1 MQAKR
6 HNCWES
12 PRDVQMCIYRLIVA
26 MLMGLCLMAVVTA
39 STFPKQSTSCNSSQ
53 DCNNRPKP
61 LDATSMGKTKR
72 SAIMNE
78 LTPRSSG
85 GDRSLLAVSFDSN
98 SNSVLEAT
106 GPSGRNGKDL
116 LDESY
121 QRTKELAMN
130 ISNVQR
136 AVLASQQHRPPA
148 FRVPGP
154 NPAQGSRQNSNPDI
168 QDIITG
174 IVKLLNGNVNV
185 HANPQPTRR
194 HSATRINNR
203 GPPRISEAQPL
214 PNEYEGEL
222 GAQTSSRPVQQPDR
236 EGQQQQQQQQPGPSQ
251 GPRPDHP
258 VRPFLT
264 GVPIPEQIVPSMQQT
279 YRPGFVSQNR
289 PPWQR
294 PKPRPPISPNR
305 RPIPPYKPYPTSID
319 YRPDPSN
326 YDGGGPS
333 NTGPIAIPTNND
345 GGNAIDNVT
354 EKVIEDPP
362 YEAPSSAGGNY
373 PTTTQGTTGEQEP
386 EQDVTTTITSTTSSE
401 SDQPPVGPPKRKPP
415 TKPPK
420 PTEVQ
425 YTIESATSAASVMP
439 ATGPNGESYDPE
451 VVPSVY
457 EINSIEYLPSS
468 GVLEPSPSTTG
479 GIVTSSSSVIEPST
493 SEDAD
498 LSPTITPTPT
508 LLATTETPTISTT
521 TTTTTT
527 NRAVPSRSTSS
538 DVISPSKSTP
548 GDTAKPTDYRFQPRP
563 GLVLDDPDFKP
574 GGTGQGNSNAIRTQN
589 LPPFANRPEIY
600 TAPPP
605 GAASGSGGGRPP
617 NYGEIF
623 DVTLSAIQGPGSG
636 GSGSQ
641 QTIKIN
647 PYYNRPPG
655 QQGGGP
661 EASIILTGTGTDGFV
676 SIDGKRSYID
686 LFGTET
692 QRGGQKT
699 QIQPTATRPS
709 GPALAPTERP
719 KLPPKIGPTPPALQP
734 GIVGTG
740 YAVPETESPVHAGPI
755 GSNQKPPSGGSAG
768 GPGHRVPSLHQNRP
782 KYPGAIGL
790 PPVRIDTCIVGD
802 DSTCDQAQNERCRTE
817 NGVSSCH
824 CRPGYAR
831 RKHREPCRRIVS
843 LMLSMRVDKIYE
855 RRIHWDVALADRSSE
870 KFQQLSYE
878 AIRAMDSAM
887 SMTPFSDEF
896 LEARINGIYTVN
908 PSSAGSASAGTPSGA
923 VFVNY
928 TVNLDE
934 NAETLRT
941 ALRSDIQ
948 RHLLGVIHR
957 RNNNIGNSALYVEA
971 PTGAVSSVQ
980 DVDECTSDELNDCD
994 EEAHCTNLFGTFR
1007 CECNAGF
1014 RDPWADQP
1022 QRAGRECLSCPESY
1036 CTNRG
1041 TCSYD
1046 NANNRQV
1053 CKCLGSYYGTQCEID
1068 GEVLGVA
1075 VGASVAAVIIIV
1087 LTLICLVMW
1096 SRKWQREHKNA
1107 MGSPVFGYLGN
1118 GQVKTPVMGQ
1128 APYQVTLEDRMRWAQ
1143 IADVMAQANHY
1154 AAEPVAGRP
1163 SSAMFGYP
1171 NIQTIGGMNTLS
1183 LHGTLP
1189 MHTGT
1194 LPPVPLPRTLGLNRN
1209 GMRTLE
1215 NSSSSE
1221 EEDRADLLG
1230 RNFNVPRPK
1239 SRSNASVTS
1248 GIYYDVDYAP
1258 TGAEQLYGGGST
1270 LGGTIGLGGPVGGGG
1285 GGTTKSQSSI
1295 PMSTYTSSGRP
1306 LQSTYYKGNGEEFIL
1321 VSSPFLATHTRGA
1334 PLIHVDLV
1342 VINLID
1348 FGTDRK

>member
-1 MQAKR
+1 MYARGYLRGQR
-6 HNCWES
+6 L
-12 PRDVQMCIYRLIVA
+12 RGVQMYLCRLIAA
-26 MLMGLCLMAVVTA
+26 MLVGLCLMAAVATA
-39 STFPKQSTSCNSSQ
+39 STFPKQPATSCSSPQ
-53 DCNNRPKP
+53 DCNNRPV
-61 LDATSMGKTKR
+61 DATLAGKSKR

-78 LTPRSSG
+78 RAGSST
-85 GDRSLLAVSFDSN
+85 GDRSLLSVSFDSN
-98 SNSVLEAT
+98 SNSVLEST
-106 GPSGRNGKDL
+106 GPSGRHGKDL

-136 AVLASQQHRPPA
+136 AVLASQQQHRPPA
-148 FRVPGP
+148 FRVPGGP
-154 NPAQGSRQNSNPDI
+154 TPAQQASRQNPNPDI

-222 GAQTSSRPVQQPDR
+222 GAPTSSRPLLQPD
-236 EGQQQQQQQQPGPSQ
+236 QPQPGPPPQ

-305 RPIPPYKPYPTSID
+305 RPIPPYKPYPTNLD
-319 YRPDPSN
+319 YRPDPA
-326 YDGGGPS
+326 GA
-333 NTGPIAIPTNND
+333 GPIAIPTSNND
-345 GGNAIDNVT
+345 AGGNAIDNVT
-354 EKVIEDPP
+354 EKVIEDTP
-362 YEAPSSAGGNY
+362 YEAPSAGGNNY
-373 PTTTQGTTGEQEP
+373 PTTTQAQGGSSDVEP
-386 EQDVTTTITSTTSSE
+386 ELDATTTSPAAANDSPDSE
-401 SDQPPVGPPKRKPP
+401 TAPPPPRRRPP
-415 TKPPK
+415 APT

-439 ATGPNGESYDPE
+439 PPPPNGAESYEPE

-468 GVLEPSPSTTG
+468 GVLEPTPSTPVEPGTTS
-479 GIVTSSSSVIEPST
+479 TSSTIEPSR
-493 SEDAD
+493 AD
-498 LSPTITPTPT
+498 SSGESRTITPTPT
-508 LLATTETPTISTT
+508 SLPPTMISTAAT
-521 TTTTTT
+521 
-527 NRAVPSRSTSS
+527 STSTTS
-538 DVISPSKSTP
+538 DVIVPTKSTATSATA
-548 GDTAKPTDYRFQPRP
+548 DTSKPPDYRFQPRP

-574 GGTGQGNSNAIRTQN
+574 GGSGGGGTAIRTQH

-605 GAASGSGGGRPP
+605 GSSGGSRPP
-617 NYGEIF
+617 SYGEIF
-623 DVTLSAIQGPGSG
+623 DVTLSAIQGPGG
-636 GSGSQ
+636 AGAGSQ
-641 QTIKIN
+641 QTVKIN
-647 PYYNRPPG
+647 PYYNRPGG
-655 QQGGGP
+655 QGTAAGP

-692 QRGGQKT
+692 QRAQKT
-699 QIQPTATRPS
+699 QQPIQATPVRPTAS
-709 GPALAPTERP
+709 ATERP
-719 KLPPKIGPTPPALQP
+719 KPPKLGPTPPALQP

-740 YAVPETESPVHAGPI
+740 YAVPETEAPPVQAAG
-755 GSNQKPPSGGSAG
+755 KPAPGGHG
-768 GPGHRVPSLHQNRP
+768 TGHRVPLVHQSRP
-782 KYPGAIGL
+782 KYPGAVGL

-802 DSTCDQAQNERCRTE
+802 DSTCDQAQNERCKTE

-843 LMLSMRVDKIYE
+843 LMLSVRVDKIYE
-855 RRIHWDVALADRSSE
+855 RRIHWDAALADRAGE
-870 KFQQLSYE
+870 KYQQLSYE

-896 LEARINGIYTVN
+896 LEARINGIYTVASTG
-908 PSSAGSASAGTPSGA
+908 PSTPGA

-934 NAETLRT
+934 NAETLRP

-1007 CECNAGF
+1007 CECNGGF

-1053 CKCLGSYYGTQCEID
+1053 CRCLGSYYGTQCEID

-1171 NIQTIGGMNTLS
+1171 NLQTIGSMNTLS

-1270 LGGTIGLGGPVGGGG
+1270 LGGTIGLGGGPNGG

-1306 LQSTYYKGNGEEFIL
+1306 LQSTYYK
-1321 VSSPFLATHTRGA
+1321 
-1334 PLIHVDLV
+1334 
-1342 VINLID
+1342 
-1348 FGTDRK
+1348 

>member
-1 MQAKR
+1 MQRKR
-6 HNCWES
+6 GFRYGRAS
-12 PRDVQMCIYRLIVA
+12 PQCRRTYLYGLIGA
-26 MLMGLCLMAVVTA
+26 MLLCLCVALETE
-39 STFPKQSTSCNSSQ
+39 
-53 DCNNRPKP
+53 
-61 LDATSMGKTKR
+61 LATSNKSKR
-72 SAIMNE
+72 SAAAIMND
-78 LTPRSSG
+78 LTPRGSRG
-85 GDRSLLAVSFDSN
+85 KDLLSVTFESN

-136 AVLASQQHRPPA
+136 AVLASQQRPPPPP
-148 FRVPGP
+148 FHLPTTGP
-154 NPAQGSRQNSNPDI
+154 RQNPNPDI

-222 GAQTSSRPVQQPDR
+222 GGPPTSSRPLLQPDQQL
-236 EGQQQQQQQQPGPSQ
+236 QQQSQ
-251 GPRPDHP
+251 GPRPDGHP

-305 RPIPPYKPYPTSID
+305 RPIPPYKPYPTSLD
-319 YRPDPSN
+319 YRPDVASGGTLNAPGPLPIPNSN
-326 YDGGGPS
+326 E
-333 NTGPIAIPTNND
+333 

-362 YEAPSSAGGNY
+362 YEAPSAGAGKY
-373 PTTTQGTTGEQEP
+373 PPTTTTTSDSVEMDVEVTTGAGMTGEAASGPSNEGEKLP
-386 EQDVTTTITSTTSSE
+386 VST
-401 SDQPPVGPPKRKPP
+401 
-415 TKPPK
+415 
-420 PTEVQ
+420 TEVQ
-425 YTIESATSAASVMP
+425 YTIESAISAASVMP
-439 ATGPNGESYDPE
+439 PQGAGVSYDPE

-468 GVLEPSPSTTG
+468 GALEPSPTTSTTSSVSTTST
-479 GIVTSSSSVIEPST
+479 IDPSINEEAVRVTSINS
-493 SEDAD
+493 
-498 LSPTITPTPT
+498 TPT
-508 LLATTETPTISTT
+508 LDSQPTSTTTTTTNPATILTSSTDESTAGPISPSTT
-521 TTTTTT
+521 TTTTTPV
-527 NRAVPSRSTSS
+527 VPGATKA
-538 DVISPSKSTP
+538 PATQ
-548 GDTAKPTDYRFQPRP
+548 PTDYRFQPRP

-574 GGTGQGNSNAIRTQN
+574 GGTGGSSNAIRTQN
-589 LPPFANRPEIY
+589 LPAFGSRPEIY

-605 GAASGSGGGRPP
+605 GASNSGMGQRPP

-641 QTIKIN
+641 HTVKIN
-647 PYYNRPPG
+647 PYYHRPSPAE
-655 QQGGGP
+655 QDEAA
-661 EASIILTGTGTDGFV
+661 EASIILSATGTEGFV

-692 QRGGQKT
+692 AKRARP
-699 QIQPTATRPS
+699 QPTATQTGAVR
-709 GPALAPTERP
+709 PTERP
-719 KLPPKIGPTPPALQP
+719 KPSKVMPPPLQP

-740 YAVPETESPVHAGPI
+740 YAVPETESPVRANAAGTANGAP
-755 GSNQKPPSGGSAG
+755 AG
-768 GPGHRVPSLHQNRP
+768 GGFSSHRGAPGVHGGRP
-782 KYPGAIGL
+782 KYPTGGL

-802 DSTCDQAQNERCRTE
+802 DSTCDQTQNERCKTE
-817 NGVSSCH
+817 SGVSSCH

-855 RRIHWDVALADRSSE
+855 RRIHWDQALADRGSE
-870 KFQQLSYE
+870 KHQQLSYE

-896 LEARINGIYTVN
+896 LEARINSIYTIA
-908 PSSAGSASAGTPSGA
+908 SSGAGGAGGA

-934 NAETLRT
+934 NAETLRP

-1007 CECNAGF
+1007 CECNGGF

-1154 AAEPVAGRP
+1154 AAEPVSGGRP

-1171 NIQTIGGMNTLS
+1171 NLQTIGSMNTLS

-1270 LGGTIGLGGPVGGGG
+1270 IGVVGMGQA

-1295 PMSTYTSSGRP
+1295 PMSTYTSTGRP
-1306 LQSTYYKGNGEEFIL
+1306 VQSTYYK
-1321 VSSPFLATHTRGA
+1321 
-1334 PLIHVDLV
+1334 
-1342 VINLID
+1342 
-1348 FGTDRK
+1348 

>member
-1 MQAKR
+1 
-6 HNCWES
+6 
-12 PRDVQMCIYRLIVA
+12 
-26 MLMGLCLMAVVTA
+26 
-39 STFPKQSTSCNSSQ
+39 
-53 DCNNRPKP
+53 
-61 LDATSMGKTKR
+61 
-72 SAIMNE
+72 MNE
-78 LTPRSSG
+78 LTPRNG
-85 GDRSLLAVSFDSN
+85 RNKELLAVSFDSN

-136 AVLASQQHRPPA
+136 AVLASQQRPAPP
-148 FRVPGP
+148 FHLPNGP
-154 NPAQGSRQNSNPDI
+154 RQNPNPDI

-222 GAQTSSRPVQQPDR
+222 GGPPTSNRPLLQPD
-236 EGQQQQQQQQPGPSQ
+236 QQQQQQQSQ
-251 GPRPDHP
+251 GPRPDGHP

-305 RPIPPYKPYPTSID
+305 RPIPPYKPYPSNID
-319 YRPDPSN
+319 YRPDLASN
-326 YDGGGPS
+326 GAPNGAPGPL
-333 NTGPIAIPTNND
+333 PIPTSNE

-362 YEAPSSAGGNY
+362 YELPTADGGKYPQTTTTDSVVELDPEVTTGAATTGEAALDTVGKIPSSA
-373 PTTTQGTTGEQEP
+373 
-386 EQDVTTTITSTTSSE
+386 
-401 SDQPPVGPPKRKPP
+401 
-415 TKPPK
+415 
-420 PTEVQ
+420 TEVQ

-439 ATGPNGESYDPE
+439 PQGAGTESYDPE

-468 GVLEPSPSTTG
+468 GVLEPTTTTSISRSSTTTT
-479 GIVTSSSSVIEPST
+479 TSTIEPSIN
-493 SEDAD
+493 EDHD
-498 LSPTITPTPT
+498 RTTITPTPSLDT
-508 LLATTETPTISTT
+508 SMLSSTSTT
-521 TTTTTT
+521 TTTILSTTSSTPVTISPTTT
-527 NRAVPSRSTSS
+527 
-538 DVISPSKSTP
+538 TP
-548 GDTAKPTDYRFQPRP
+548 TLVAGTAKTPPSAPPTDYRFQPRP

-574 GGTGQGNSNAIRTQN
+574 GGGAGAGGSSNAIRTQN
-589 LPPFANRPEIY
+589 LPAFGSRPEIY

-605 GAASGSGGGRPP
+605 GTSNGNVGRPA

-641 QTIKIN
+641 HTVKIN
-647 PYYNRPPG
+647 PYYNRPPPP
-655 QQGGGP
+655 QDGGAGA
-661 EASIILTGTGTDGFV
+661 EASIILSASGTEGFV

-692 QRGGQKT
+692 AKKT
-699 QIQPTATRPS
+699 IVRPQPTPTLTNGGVR
-709 GPALAPTERP
+709 PTERP
-719 KLPPKIGPTPPALQP
+719 KPSKVMPPPLQP
-734 GIVGTG
+734 GIIGTG
-740 YAVPETESPVHAGPI
+740 YAVPETESPVHANAPATNNAGLPPHRGAPAI
-755 GSNQKPPSGGSAG
+755 HGS
-768 GPGHRVPSLHQNRP
+768 RP
-782 KYPGAIGL
+782 KYPGGL

-802 DSTCDQAQNERCRTE
+802 DSTCDQAQNERCKTE
-817 NGVSSCH
+817 SGVSSCH

-855 RRIHWDVALADRSSE
+855 RRIHWDQALADRGSE
-870 KFQQLSYE
+870 KYQQLSYE

-896 LEARINGIYTVN
+896 LEARINSIYTIA
-908 PSSAGSASAGTPSGA
+908 SSGAGGGGGA

-934 NAETLRT
+934 NAETLRP

-1007 CECNAGF
+1007 CECNGGF

-1154 AAEPVAGRP
+1154 AVSYEAEPVSGGRP
-1163 SSAMFGYP
+1163 SSAMYGYP
-1171 NIQTIGGMNTLS
+1171 NLQTIGSMNTLS

-1270 LGGTIGLGGPVGGGG
+1270 LGGTIGVA

-1295 PMSTYTSSGRP
+1295 PMSTYTSTGRP
-1306 LQSTYYKGNGEEFIL
+1306 VQSTYYK
-1321 VSSPFLATHTRGA
+1321 
-1334 PLIHVDLV
+1334 
-1342 VINLID
+1342 
-1348 FGTDRK
+1348 

>member
-1 MQAKR
+1 MHAKGHHLR
-6 HNCWES
+6 S
-12 PRDVQMCIYRLIVA
+12 VQMYLHRLMAA
-26 MLMGLCLMAVVTA
+26 MLLVGLCLVATVTTA
-39 STFPKQSTSCNSSQ
+39 TSSTSFPKQTTSCSSSQ
-53 DCNNRPKP
+53 DCSSGRALT
-61 LDATSMGKTKR
+61 LDTTPMAAKSKR
-72 SAIMNE
+72 SALPIMNE
-78 LTPRSSG
+78 LTPRSEK
-85 GDRSLLAVSFDSN
+85 SLLGVSFDSN
-98 SNSVLEAT
+98 SNSVVLETT

-136 AVLASQQHRPPA
+136 AVLASQRQQPFH
-148 FRVPGP
+148 RVPGP
-154 NPAQGSRQNSNPDI
+154 VPAAQGSRQNPNPDI

-222 GAQTSSRPVQQPDR
+222 GAPTSSRPDLS
-236 EGQQQQQQQQPGPSQ
+236 QQQQQQGPPPPQ

-305 RPIPPYKPYPTSID
+305 RPIPPPYKPYPSNLD
-319 YRPDPSN
+319 YRPDPSS
-326 YDGGGPS
+326 YDGS
-333 NTGPIAIPTNND
+333 TGPIAIPTSNNAD
-345 GGNAIDNVT
+345 AGNAIDNVT
-354 EKVIEDPP
+354 EKVLEDTP
-362 YEAPSSAGGNY
+362 YEAPSAAGNNY
-373 PTTTQGTTGEQEP
+373 LTTTTQGAGASDVDPEVDATTTTTKTTAADSEP
-386 EQDVTTTITSTTSSE
+386 EQ
-401 SDQPPVGPPKRKPP
+401 QPPKRRPAP
-415 TKPPK
+415 T

-425 YTIESATSAASVMP
+425 YTIESATSAASVMAAP
-439 ATGPNGESYDPE
+439 SDGGESSYDPE

-468 GVLEPSPSTTG
+468 GVAALEPTPSLATSAT
-479 GIVTSSSSVIEPST
+479 IATSSSTSTIEPS
-493 SEDAD
+493 SSSSGDHGAGD
-498 LSPTITPTPT
+498 SRTITPTPT
-508 LLATTETPTISTT
+508 LHPSSSTST
-521 TTTTTT
+521 SSH
-527 NRAVPSRSTSS
+527 ASTSS
-538 DVISPSKSTP
+538 DAIVPTTSASSPTTDASKPS
-548 GDTAKPTDYRFQPRP
+548 DYRFQPRP

-574 GGTGQGNSNAIRTQN
+574 GGTGGGSGGGNFIRTQN

-605 GAASGSGGGRPP
+605 GAAPGSRPP

-623 DVTLSAIQGPGSG
+623 DVTLSAIQGPGGAG
-636 GSGSQ
+636 GPGSQ
-641 QTIKIN
+641 QTVKIN
-647 PYYNRPPG
+647 PYYNNRPG
-655 QQGGGP
+655 AAGGP

-692 QRGGQKT
+692 QRGQKT
-699 QIQPTATRPS
+699 QVQATPVRTN
-709 GPALAPTERP
+709 GPAPGATERP
-719 KLPPKIGPTPPALQP
+719 KPPKLGPTPPVLQP

-740 YAVPETESPVHAGPI
+740 YAVPETESPVHAGPL
-755 GSNQKPPSGGSAG
+755 GSNKPGAGSAHG
-768 GPGHRVPSLHQNRP
+768 ATGHRGPLVHQTRP
-782 KYPGAIGL
+782 KYPGALGL

-802 DSTCDQAQNERCRTE
+802 DSTCDQAQNERCKTE

-855 RRIHWDVALADRSSE
+855 RRIHWAPELADRGSE
-870 KFQQLSYE
+870 KYQQLSYE

-896 LEARINGIYTVN
+896 LEARINGIYTL
-908 PSSAGSASAGTPSGA
+908 ASAGGGAGSPTGA

-934 NAETLRT
+934 NAETLRP

-994 EEAHCTNLFGTFR
+994 EEAQCTNLFGTFR
-1007 CECNAGF
+1007 CECNGGF

-1075 VGASVAAVIIIV
+1075 VGASVAAVVIIV

-1171 NIQTIGGMNTLS
+1171 NLQTIGSMNTLS

-1270 LGGTIGLGGPVGGGG
+1270 LGGTIGPNGGIGGGGG

-1306 LQSTYYKGNGEEFIL
+1306 LQSTYYK
-1321 VSSPFLATHTRGA
+1321 
-1334 PLIHVDLV
+1334 
-1342 VINLID
+1342 
-1348 FGTDRK
+1348 

>member
-1 MQAKR
+1 
-6 HNCWES
+6 
-12 PRDVQMCIYRLIVA
+12 
-26 MLMGLCLMAVVTA
+26 
-39 STFPKQSTSCNSSQ
+39 
-53 DCNNRPKP
+53 
-61 LDATSMGKTKR
+61 
-72 SAIMNE
+72 MNE
-78 LTPRSSG
+78 FTSRGKDLLLTVV
-85 GDRSLLAVSFDSN
+85 DT
-98 SNSVLEAT
+98 NSVQHEAT
-106 GPSGRNGKDL
+106 GPAGRQAPSSGRSGKDL

-130 ISNVQR
+130 ISAVQR
-136 AVLASQQHRPPA
+136 AVLASQQARLQAAAATTTVPA
-148 FRVPGP
+148 PG
-154 NPAQGSRQNSNPDI
+154 GRQNSNPDI

-185 HANPQPTRR
+185 QANPQPTRR

-214 PNEYEGEL
+214 PNEYDGEL
-222 GAQTSSRPVQQPDR
+222 TPPTSQRPLLQPH
-236 EGQQQQQQQQPGPSQ
+236 EQPP
-251 GPRPDHP
+251 PDHP
-258 VRPFLT
+258 LVRPFLT
-264 GVPIPEQIVPSMQQT
+264 GVPIPEQIVPSMQHP

-294 PKPRPPISPNR
+294 PKPRPPISPIR
-305 RPIPPYKPYPTSID
+305 RPIPPYKPYPTNVD
-319 YRPDPSN
+319 YRPDVGEPQSLP
-326 YDGGGPS
+326 GQAVPPPPPQAPPL
-333 NTGPIAIPTNND
+333 TIPTSGND
-345 GGNAIDNVT
+345 PGNAIDNVT

-362 YEAPSSAGGNY
+362 YELAPG
-373 PTTTQGTTGEQEP
+373 PTTEADE
-386 EQDVTTTITSTTSSE
+386 DVTAATE
-401 SDQPPVGPPKRKPP
+401 SAATLAPAEEPA
-415 TKPPK
+415 
-420 PTEVQ
+420 TEVQ

-439 ATGPNGESYDPE
+439 PPGAHDPE

-468 GVLEPSPSTTG
+468 GTLEPSPTT
-479 GIVTSSSSVIEPST
+479 TT
-493 SEDAD
+493 
-498 LSPTITPTPT
+498 T
-508 LLATTETPTISTT
+508 LTT
-521 TTTTTT
+521 TTTTT
-527 NRAVPSRSTSS
+527 SSTTIDPSS
-538 DVISPSKSTP
+538 DRDRYEITSTP
-548 GDTAKPTDYRFQPRP
+548 TLGTPDTTTITSTRTTSETTTTSIVPTSTQDAATAATSKPTTPDYRFQPRP

-574 GGTGQGNSNAIRTQN
+574 GGSGGGASGSSNVIRTQH
-589 LPPFANRPEIY
+589 LPPFNSNKRPEIY
-600 TAPPP
+600 TAPALG
-605 GAASGSGGGRPP
+605 GATGSNVRPS
-617 NYGEIF
+617 YGEIF
-623 DVTLSAIQGPGSG
+623 DVTLSAIQGPGGSG
-636 GSGSQ
+636 GAGSQ

-647 PYYNRPPG
+647 PYYNQRPRPG
-655 QQGGGP
+655 ELQPAGD
-661 EASIILTGTGTDGFV
+661 ASIILSASGTDGFV

-686 LFGTET
+686 LFGTDK
-692 QRGGQKT
+692 KT
-699 QIQPTATRPS
+699 LRPTPTVQPTAGGVVRP
-709 GPALAPTERP
+709 TDVRP
-719 KLPPKIGPTPPALQP
+719 KPTKVPPLQP
-734 GIVGTG
+734 GIIGTG
-740 YAVPETESPVHAGPI
+740 YAVPETESPVHATG
-755 GSNQKPPSGGSAG
+755 GGGGSAG
-768 GPGHRVPSLHQNRP
+768 GPPVHRGSAGLVHGQSRP
-782 KYPGAIGL
+782 KYPPGGL

-831 RKHREPCRRIVS
+831 RKHRDPCRRIVS

-855 RRIHWDVALADRSSE
+855 RRIHWDPSLADRGNE
-870 KFQQLSYE
+870 KHQQLSYE

-896 LEARINGIYTVN
+896 LEARVNGIYTIN
-908 PSSAGSASAGTPSGA
+908 PSSAAASSPGGG
-923 VFVNY
+923 VVYVNY
-928 TVNLDE
+928 TINLDE
-934 NAETLRT
+934 NAETLRP

-1007 CECNAGF
+1007 CECNYGF

-1022 QRAGRECLSCPESY
+1022 QRAGRECLTCPESY
-1036 CTNRG
+1036 CNNRG

-1075 VGASVAAVIIIV
+1075 VGASVAAVVIIV

-1154 AAEPVAGRP
+1154 AVSYEAEPVGGGGRP

-1171 NIQTIGGMNTLS
+1171 NLQTIGSMNTLS

-1194 LPPVPLPRTLGLNRN
+1194 LPPVPLPRTLGLHRN

-1258 TGAEQLYGGGST
+1258 TGAEQLYGGGGST
-1270 LGGTIGLGGPVGGGG
+1270 LGAGLGSVTGGIGQAAS
-1285 GGTTKSQSSI
+1285 GTTKSQSSI

-1306 LQSTYYKGNGEEFIL
+1306 VQSTYYK
-1321 VSSPFLATHTRGA
+1321 
-1334 PLIHVDLV
+1334 
-1342 VINLID
+1342 
-1348 FGTDRK
+1348 

>member
-1 MQAKR
+1 MTLTR
-6 HNCWES
+6 HRYWPHS
-12 PRDVQMCIYRLIVA
+12 LRRSIPHLTSSLAVLLLIVTVC
-26 MLMGLCLMAVVTA
+26 LCTA
-39 STFPKQSTSCNSSQ
+39 YSQSPADERTGGCSSPQ
-53 DCNNRPKP
+53 DCAR
-61 LDATSMGKTKR
+61 ATTTTTDGQSKSKR
-72 SAIMNE
+72 SALPIMNDY
-78 LTPRSSG
+78 TPYGASK
-85 GDRSLLAVSFDSN
+85 DLLVAFN
-98 SNSVLEAT
+98 TNSVQHDDGT
-106 GPSGRNGKDL
+106 GPSGKGRSGKDL

-121 QRTKELAMN
+121 HRTKELAMN
-130 ISNVQR
+130 ISSVQR
-136 AVLASQQHRPPA
+136 AVLASQQARIQA
-148 FRVPGP
+148 
-154 NPAQGSRQNSNPDI
+154 AQNNGGRQNSNPDI

-185 HANPQPTRR
+185 QANPQPTRR

-222 GAQTSSRPVQQPDR
+222 GVGQQPPSTRPLPHD
-236 EGQQQQQQQQPGPSQ
+236 QQQQQQQQQQSSPGSQ

-264 GVPIPEQIVPSMQQT
+264 GVPIPEQIVPSMQHT

-305 RPIPPYKPYPTSID
+305 RPIPPYKPYPTNVD
-319 YRPDPSN
+319 YRPDGVEGLPPPPPS
-326 YDGGGPS
+326 PPL
-333 NTGPIAIPTNND
+333 TIPTNGGGD
-345 GGNAIDNVT
+345 PGNAIDNVT

-362 YEAPSSAGGNY
+362 YDALAPGGGGGGGGGYSGY
-373 PTTTQGTTGEQEP
+373 PTTAATDGDTDEESA
-386 EQDVTTTITSTTSSE
+386 VTTESTLVVPQDSKESSSSSTAPTS
-401 SDQPPVGPPKRKPP
+401 
-415 TKPPK
+415 
-420 PTEVQ
+420 TEVQ

-439 ATGPNGESYDPE
+439 APGSYDPE

-457 EINSIEYLPSS
+457 EINSIEYLPSG
-468 GVLEPSPSTTG
+468 GVLEATTTTTSTSLLT
-479 GIVTSSSSVIEPST
+479 TSSSSIEPSSSSST
-493 SEDAD
+493 EAD
-498 LSPTITPTPT
+498 RYEITPTPT
-508 LLATTETPTISTT
+508 LDSSSSTSLRTTPDLTTTVTTSEASASASSSITPTT
-521 TTTTTT
+521 TTTKLPT
-527 NRAVPSRSTSS
+527 NSGATKPS
-538 DVISPSKSTP
+538 SPP
-548 GDTAKPTDYRFQPRP
+548 PDYRFQPRP

-574 GGTGQGNSNAIRTQN
+574 GGGAGGSSNTIRTQN
-589 LPPFANRPEIY
+589 LPPFSNRPEIY

-605 GAASGSGGGRPP
+605 PGSGIPGTNARP

-623 DVTLSAIQGPGSG
+623 DVTLSAIQGPGGSG
-636 GSGSQ
+636 GTGSQ

-655 QQGGGP
+655 SVQARPDDG
-661 EASIILTGTGTDGFV
+661 EASIILSASGTEGFV

-686 LFGTET
+686 LFGTQT
-692 QRGGQKT
+692 DKKQPAPTVTAGGP
-699 QIQPTATRPS
+699 IVR
-709 GPALAPTERP
+709 PTERP
-719 KLPPKIGPTPPALQP
+719 RPSKVPSPLQP
-734 GIVGTG
+734 GIIGTG
-740 YAVPETESPVHAGPI
+740 YAVPETESPVHASPNAGGV
-755 GSNQKPPSGGSAG
+755 GSPGGSSG
-768 GPGHRVPSLHQNRP
+768 GHRVGPGGLVHSSRP
-782 KYPGAIGL
+782 KYPGGAAAAAAGL

-855 RRIHWDVALADRSSE
+855 RRIHWDPALADRGSE
-870 KFQQLSYE
+870 KHQQLSYE

-896 LEARINGIYTVN
+896 LEARINGIYTIN
-908 PSSAGSASAGTPSGA
+908 PSSSAAPSAGV

-934 NAETLRT
+934 NAETLRP

-1007 CECNAGF
+1007 CECNYGF

-1036 CTNRG
+1036 CNNRG
-1041 TCSYD
+1041 SCSYD

-1053 CKCLGSYYGTQCEID
+1053 CKCLGSFYGTQCEID

-1075 VGASVAAVIIIV
+1075 VGASVAAVVIIV

-1154 AAEPVAGRP
+1154 AAEPVGGGRP
-1163 SSAMFGYP
+1163 ASAMYGYP
-1171 NIQTIGGMNTLS
+1171 NLQTIGSMNTLS

-1258 TGAEQLYGGGST
+1258 TGAEQLYGGST
-1270 LGGTIGLGGPVGGGG
+1270 LGGTIGVGLGSSIGQA

-1306 LQSTYYKGNGEEFIL
+1306 TQSTYYK
-1321 VSSPFLATHTRGA
+1321 
-1334 PLIHVDLV
+1334 
-1342 VINLID
+1342 
-1348 FGTDRK
+1348 

>member
-1 MQAKR
+1 
-6 HNCWES
+6 
-12 PRDVQMCIYRLIVA
+12 
-26 MLMGLCLMAVVTA
+26 
-39 STFPKQSTSCNSSQ
+39 
-53 DCNNRPKP
+53 
-61 LDATSMGKTKR
+61 
-72 SAIMNE
+72 MNE
-78 LTPRSSG
+78 LTPRAAG
-85 GDRSLLAVSFDSN
+85 KDHLSFDSA
-98 SNSVLEAT
+98 SNSVLEST
-106 GPSGRNGKDL
+106 GPASARHGKDL
-116 LDESY
+116 LDEESY

-136 AVLASQQHRPPA
+136 AVLASQQLQQQQHRPQP
-148 FRVPGP
+148 
-154 NPAQGSRQNSNPDI
+154 QGGRQNPNPDI

-222 GAQTSSRPVQQPDR
+222 GAPTSTRPLLLQGDQ
-236 EGQQQQQQQQPGPSQ
+236 GQQQQQQQQQ
-251 GPRPDHP
+251 QHP

-305 RPIPPYKPYPTSID
+305 RPIPPYKPYPTSLD
-319 YRPDPSN
+319 YRPPEGAN
-326 YDGGGPS
+326 V
-333 NTGPIAIPTNND
+333 GPITIPTNGGGGD
-345 GGNAIDNVT
+345 GGGNAIDNVT

-362 YEAPSSAGGNY
+362 YETPTGGLGSYAGTTPQQHHQQQQGVTGEIDQE
-373 PTTTQGTTGEQEP
+373 TTTTAGNVELEQQPQQVEGHP
-386 EQDVTTTITSTTSSE
+386 TS
-401 SDQPPVGPPKRKPP
+401 
-415 TKPPK
+415 

-439 ATGPNGESYDPE
+439 HGGSESYDPE

-468 GVLEPSPSTTG
+468 GVLEPTPTSEIVSTS
-479 GIVTSSSSVIEPST
+479 TSSSSTTSLEPST
-493 SEDAD
+493 DREETGQFHTHA
-498 LSPTITPTPT
+498 PTPI
-508 LLATTETPTISTT
+508 LTT
-521 TTTTTT
+521 TTTTTKT
-527 NRAVPSRSTSS
+527 TSMGIVPTTSSSVEVITSTSTGVS
-538 DVISPSKSTP
+538 SSN
-548 GDTAKPTDYRFQPRP
+548 GTAKPGDYRFQPRP

-574 GGTGQGNSNAIRTQN
+574 GGNAGGGPVRTQN
-589 LPPFANRPEIY
+589 LPANFGNRPEIY

-605 GAASGSGGGRPP
+605 SSGHGGGSLPP

-647 PYYNRPPG
+647 PYYNRPGPA
-655 QQGGGP
+655 P
-661 EASIILTGTGTDGFV
+661 EASIILSASGTDGFV

-692 QRGGQKT
+692 KQQQT
-699 QIQPTATRPS
+699 APSPQPTRTVTQASLPVVPTDRP
-709 GPALAPTERP
+709 R
-719 KLPPKIGPTPPALQP
+719 LPPKVGPVAPVLQP

-740 YAVPETESPVHAGPI
+740 YAVPETESPPAL
-755 GSNQKPPSGGSAG
+755 GGSGHKPAG
-768 GPGHRVPSLHQNRP
+768 GRVPGGASPAVHHNRP
-782 KYPGAIGL
+782 KYPGGGGGGL
-790 PPVRIDTCIVGD
+790 PPPVRIDTCIVGD

-855 RRIHWDVALADRSSE
+855 RRIHWDGALADRTSD

-908 PSSAGSASAGTPSGA
+908 PSSGSTSPSGPSGA

-934 NAETLRT
+934 NAETLRP

-1007 CECNAGF
+1007 CECNGGF

-1053 CKCLGSYYGTQCEID
+1053 CRCLGSYYGTQCEID

-1154 AAEPVAGRP
+1154 AVSRCQAEPVAGRP

-1171 NIQTIGGMNTLS
+1171 NLQTIGSMNTLS

-1270 LGGTIGLGGPVGGGG
+1270 LGGTIVGGGLVG
-1285 GGTTKSQSSI
+1285 GPGAGGTTKSQSSI

-1306 LQSTYYKGNGEEFIL
+1306 LQSTYYK
-1321 VSSPFLATHTRGA
+1321 
-1334 PLIHVDLV
+1334 
-1342 VINLID
+1342 
-1348 FGTDRK
+1348 

>member
-1 MQAKR
+1 MPAKR
-6 HNCWES
+6 HNCGDI
-12 PRDVQMCIYRLIVA
+12 PIVVQMYSYRLIAA
-26 MLMGLCLMAVVTA
+26 MLICLCFTVVATA
-39 STFPKQSTSCNSSQ
+39 STIPKQTTSCSTSQ
-53 DCNNRPKP
+53 DCTNRPT
-61 LDATSMGKTKR
+61 LSNATTLAGKSKR
-72 SAIMNE
+72 SAQPIMNE
-78 LTPRSSG
+78 LTPRSST
-85 GDRSLLAVSFDSN
+85 GDRSLLSVSFDSN

-136 AVLASQQHRPPA
+136 SVLASQQNRPPP
-148 FRVPGP
+148 FRVQSPSP
-154 NPAQGSRQNSNPDI
+154 THGSRQNPNPDI

-222 GAQTSSRPVQQPDR
+222 GAPTSSRPLLQQDQ
-236 EGQQQQQQQQPGPSQ
+236 GQQQLGPSQ

-305 RPIPPYKPYPTSID
+305 RPIPPYKPYPTSLD

-326 YDGGGPS
+326 YDGSGPS
-333 NTGPIAIPTNND
+333 NAGPIAIPTNNEA
-345 GGNAIDNVT
+345 GGNTIDNVT

-362 YEAPSSAGGNY
+362 YETPSAGGNY
-373 PTTTQGTTGEQEP
+373 PTTTQGTGETNP
-386 EQDVTTTITSTTSSE
+386 EVDVTTTTIVPVNADSEIEQPPEGVRRPTSTSTT
-401 SDQPPVGPPKRKPP
+401 
-415 TKPPK
+415 

-439 ATGPNGESYDPE
+439 AGGPNGESYDPE

-468 GVLEPSPSTTG
+468 GVLEPSLSTTST
-479 GIVTSSSSVIEPST
+479 IITTNTAAPEPSI
-493 SEDAD
+493 SQEGD
-498 LSPTITPTPT
+498 LSLSITPTPT
-508 LLATTETPTISTT
+508 LLPTSESSTITKTKTT

-527 NRAVPSRSTSS
+527 TSPALS
-538 DVISPSKSTP
+538 ESKTADVISPTKSGSP
-548 GDTAKPTDYRFQPRP
+548 ASADTTKPPDYRFQPRP

-574 GGTGQGNSNAIRTQN
+574 GGGSGGTTNSNSIRTQN

-605 GAASGSGGGRPP
+605 GAAGSGGSGGGRPP

-623 DVTLSAIQGPGSG
+623 DVTLSAIQGPGGAG
-636 GSGSQ
+636 GGGSQ

-647 PYYNRPPG
+647 PYYNRPG
-655 QQGGGP
+655 QGTGP

-692 QRGGQKT
+692 QRGQKT
-699 QIQPTATRPS
+699 QIQPTVTRTNSPPVS
-709 GPALAPTERP
+709 TERP
-719 KLPPKIGPTPPALQP
+719 KPPPKLGPTPPALQP

-740 YAVPETESPVHAGPI
+740 YAVPETESPIHAGPI
-755 GSNQKPPSGGSAG
+755 GNNKSPSSGSG
-768 GPGHRVPSLHQNRP
+768 QLHRVPSVHQNRP
-782 KYPGAIGL
+782 KYPGALGL

-855 RRIHWDVALADRSSE
+855 RRIHWDMALADRSSE
-870 KFQQLSYE
+870 KYQQLSYE

-908 PSSAGSASAGTPSGA
+908 PSSGSSASGAPASA

-934 NAETLRT
+934 NAETLRP

-1007 CECNAGF
+1007 CECNVGF

-1171 NIQTIGGMNTLS
+1171 NLQTIGSMNTLS

-1270 LGGTIGLGGPVGGGG
+1270 LGGTIGGSGLGGVSGGGG

-1306 LQSTYYKGNGEEFIL
+1306 LQSTYYK
-1321 VSSPFLATHTRGA
+1321 
-1334 PLIHVDLV
+1334 
-1342 VINLID
+1342 
-1348 FGTDRK
+1348 

>member
-1 MQAKR
+1 MPAIR
-6 HNCWES
+6 HNCWVCPSE
-12 PRDVQMCIYRLIVA
+12 VQMYLYRLIVA
-26 MLMGLCLMAVVTA
+26 MLIGLCLAAVATA
-39 STFPKQSTSCNSSQ
+39 STFPKQSLSCNSSQ
-53 DCNNRPKP
+53 DCTNRPKP
-61 LDATSMGKTKR
+61 LDAVLTGKSKR

-78 LTPRSSG
+78 LTPRSIS

-136 AVLASQQHRPPA
+136 AVLASQQHRTPP
-148 FRVPGP
+148 FRVQGP
-154 NPAQGSRQNSNPDI
+154 NPPHGSRQNPNPDI

-222 GAQTSSRPVQQPDR
+222 GAPTSSRPLLPTGD
-236 EGQQQQQQQQPGPSQ
+236 QQQPGPSQ

-305 RPIPPYKPYPTSID
+305 RPIPPYKPYPTNLD
-319 YRPDPSN
+319 YRPDPSS
-326 YDGGGPS
+326 YDGSGPS

-362 YEAPSSAGGNY
+362 YEVPSAY
-373 PTTTQGTTGEQEP
+373 PTTTQGTTGEADP
-386 EQDVTTTITSTTSSE
+386 EVDVTTTTTTTE
-401 SDQPPVGPPKRKPP
+401 SDSQPAVPPKRKPTAKP
-415 TKPPK
+415 TI

-468 GVLEPSPSTTG
+468 GVLEPSPSTST
-479 GIVTSSSSVIEPST
+479 IITTSTSAIEPS
-493 SEDAD
+493 SSDD
-498 LSPTITPTPT
+498 GDPSPIITPTAT
-508 LLATTETPTISTT
+508 LSSTTESSTISTMT
-521 TTTTTT
+521 TTTSTRPLST
-527 NRAVPSRSTSS
+527 NSAHSHSAASGVA
-538 DVISPSKSTP
+538 ISPSKPTP

-574 GGTGQGNSNAIRTQN
+574 GGQSGPGSSNSIRTQN

-605 GAASGSGGGRPP
+605 GAGSGGPGGVRPP

-623 DVTLSAIQGPGSG
+623 DVTLSAIQGPGGSG

-647 PYYNRPPG
+647 PYYNRQPG
-655 QQGGGP
+655 QPGQSGQPGGP

-692 QRGGQKT
+692 KT
-699 QIQPTATRPS
+699 SILPTATRSAS
-709 GPALAPTERP
+709 GLPVAPTERP
-719 KLPPKIGPTPPALQP
+719 KPPKIGPTTPVLQP

-740 YAVPETESPVHAGPI
+740 YAVPETESPVHAGTI
-755 GSNQKPPSGGSAG
+755 GSNQKPSSGGG
-768 GPGHRVPSLHQNRP
+768 GPIHRAPSVHQNRP
-782 KYPGAIGL
+782 KYPGALGL

-855 RRIHWDVALADRSSE
+855 RRIHWDASLADRSGE
-870 KFQQLSYE
+870 KYQQLSYE

-908 PSSAGSASAGTPSGA
+908 PSVGSATTAGTSTGA

-934 NAETLRT
+934 NAETLRP

-994 EEAHCTNLFGTFR
+994 EEAQCTNLFGTFR
-1007 CECNAGF
+1007 CECNVGF

-1171 NIQTIGGMNTLS
+1171 NLQTIGSMNTLS

-1258 TGAEQLYGGGST
+1258 TGAEQLYGGGGST
-1270 LGGTIGLGGPVGGGG
+1270 LGGTIGLGGPAGGA

-1306 LQSTYYKGNGEEFIL
+1306 LQSTYYK
-1321 VSSPFLATHTRGA
+1321 
-1334 PLIHVDLV
+1334 
-1342 VINLID
+1342 
-1348 FGTDRK
+1348 

>member
-1 MQAKR
+1 MTLAR
-6 HNCWES
+6 HRYWPQLLRRS
-12 PRDVQMCIYRLIVA
+12 IPPISSSLAVFL
-26 MLMGLCLMAVVTA
+26 LVVTVCLCTRA
-39 STFPKQSTSCNSSQ
+39 DERTSGCSSPQ
-53 DCNNRPKP
+53 DCGQV
-61 LDATSMGKTKR
+61 TSDGQSKSKR
-72 SAIMNE
+72 SALPIMNDY
-78 LTPRSSG
+78 TPYG
-85 GDRSLLAVSFDSN
+85 AGKDLLVAFN
-98 SNSVLEAT
+98 TNSVQHDDGR
-106 GPSGRNGKDL
+106 GPPGKGRSGKDL

-121 QRTKELAMN
+121 QRTKELALN
-130 ISNVQR
+130 ISSVQR
-136 AVLASQQHRPPA
+136 AVLASQQARIQA
-148 FRVPGP
+148 
-154 NPAQGSRQNSNPDI
+154 AQNNGGRQNSNPDI

-185 HANPQPTRR
+185 QANPQPTRR

-222 GAQTSSRPVQQPDR
+222 GVGPQPPSTRPQAHD
-236 EGQQQQQQQQPGPSQ
+236 QQQQQQQQPSPGSQ

-264 GVPIPEQIVPSMQQT
+264 GVPIPEQIVPSMQHT

-305 RPIPPYKPYPTSID
+305 RPIPPYKPYPTNVD
-319 YRPDPSN
+319 YRPDGVEGLPPPPPPPPSS
-326 YDGGGPS
+326 PL
-333 NTGPIAIPTNND
+333 TIPTTNGGD
-345 GGNAIDNVT
+345 PGNAIDNVT

-362 YEAPSSAGGNY
+362 YDALAPSGGYSSY
-373 PTTTQGTTGEQEP
+373 PTTTATEGEPDE
-386 EQDVTTTITSTTSSE
+386 ESAVTTESTLVQQDSKESTSS
-401 SDQPPVGPPKRKPP
+401 S
-415 TKPPK
+415 TAST

-439 ATGPNGESYDPE
+439 APGSYDPE

-468 GVLEPSPSTTG
+468 GVLE
-479 GIVTSSSSVIEPST
+479 
-493 SEDAD
+493 A
-498 LSPTITPTPT
+498 
-508 LLATTETPTISTT
+508 TT

-527 NRAVPSRSTSS
+527 STPILLATSSSIEPSSSNSEGDRYEITATPTLDSSTASTLRTTVTTTAVPTVSS
-538 DVISPSKSTP
+538 SPSSSIAPTTTTKLAANT
-548 GDTAKPTDYRFQPRP
+548 GATKPSSPPPDYRFQPRP

-574 GGTGQGNSNAIRTQN
+574 GGAASSSNAIRTQN
-589 LPPFANRPEIY
+589 LPPFSNRPEIY

-605 GAASGSGGGRPP
+605 ASSIPGTNARP

-623 DVTLSAIQGPGSG
+623 DVTLSAIQGPGGSG
-636 GSGSQ
+636 GTGSQ

-647 PYYNRPPG
+647 PYYNRPPAG
-655 QQGGGP
+655 QPVRPDDG
-661 EASIILTGTGTDGFV
+661 EASIILSASGTEGFV

-686 LFGTET
+686 LFGTAT
-692 QRGGQKT
+692 DKKQPAAPSVTPVGG
-699 QIQPTATRPS
+699 PLVR
-709 GPALAPTERP
+709 PTERP
-719 KLPPKIGPTPPALQP
+719 RPSKVPSPLQP
-734 GIVGTG
+734 GIIGTG
-740 YAVPETESPVHAGPI
+740 YAVPETESPVHASP
-755 GSNQKPPSGGSAG
+755 AG
-768 GPGHRVPSLHQNRP
+768 GGVGAPGQATGGHRVGPGGLVHSSRP
-782 KYPGAIGL
+782 KYPGGAAAAAGL

-855 RRIHWDVALADRSSE
+855 RRIHWDPALADRGSE
-870 KFQQLSYE
+870 KHQQLSYE

-896 LEARINGIYTVN
+896 LEARVNGIYTIN
-908 PSSAGSASAGTPSGA
+908 PSSSAAPSAGV

-934 NAETLRT
+934 NAETLRP

-1007 CECNAGF
+1007 CECNYGF

-1036 CTNRG
+1036 CNNRG
-1041 TCSYD
+1041 SCSYD

-1053 CKCLGSYYGTQCEID
+1053 CKCLGSFYGTQCEID

-1075 VGASVAAVIIIV
+1075 VGASVAAVVIIV

-1154 AAEPVAGRP
+1154 AVSYEAEPVGGGRP
-1163 SSAMFGYP
+1163 ASAMYGYP
-1171 NIQTIGGMNTLS
+1171 NLQTIGSMNTLS

-1258 TGAEQLYGGGST
+1258 TGAEQLYGGST
-1270 LGGTIGLGGPVGGGG
+1270 LGGTIGAGLGSSIGQA

-1306 LQSTYYKGNGEEFIL
+1306 TQSTYYK
-1321 VSSPFLATHTRGA
+1321 
-1334 PLIHVDLV
+1334 
-1342 VINLID
+1342 
-1348 FGTDRK
+1348 

>member
-1 MQAKR
+1 MPAKG
-6 HNCWES
+6 HNNCREIPVS
-12 PRDVQMCIYRLIVA
+12 VQMYIYRLIAA
-26 MLMGLCLMAVVTA
+26 MLICLCLTAVATA
-39 STFPKQSTSCNSSQ
+39 SSIPKQTTSCSTSQ
-53 DCNNRPKP
+53 DCSNRPQFPDVP
-61 LDATSMGKTKR
+61 LAGKSKR
-72 SAIMNE
+72 SAAPIMNE
-78 LTPRSSG
+78 LTPRSST

-98 SNSVLEAT
+98 SNSVLETSA

-136 AVLASQQHRPPA
+136 AVLASQQQRPPP
-148 FRVPGP
+148 FRVQGP
-154 NPAQGSRQNSNPDI
+154 VQPQGSRQNPNPDI

-222 GAQTSSRPVQQPDR
+222 GAPTSTRPLLQQDQ
-236 EGQQQQQQQQPGPSQ
+236 GQQSGGPSQ

-305 RPIPPYKPYPTSID
+305 RPIPPYKPYPTNLD

-326 YDGGGPS
+326 YDGSGPS

-362 YEAPSSAGGNY
+362 YELPSAGGNY
-373 PTTTQGTTGEQEP
+373 PTTTQGTTETNP
-386 EQDVTTTITSTTSSE
+386 EVDVTTTTAAASNADLEENKPAEEASNKRRPTT
-401 SDQPPVGPPKRKPP
+401 V
-415 TKPPK
+415 

-439 ATGPNGESYDPE
+439 ANGPNGETYDPE

-468 GVLEPSPSTTG
+468 GVLEPTPSTSSA
-479 GIVTSSSSVIEPST
+479 IITSSTGVLEPST
-493 SEDAD
+493 SGEGDH
-498 LSPTITPTPT
+498 SITITPTPT
-508 LLATTETPTISTT
+508 LLPTSETSTITK
-521 TTTTTT
+521 TTTTT
-527 NRAVPSRSTSS
+527 NAAPSESITS
-538 DVISPSKSTP
+538 DVISPTKSSATAST
-548 GDTAKPTDYRFQPRP
+548 DTTKPPPDYRFQPRP

-574 GGTGQGNSNAIRTQN
+574 GGGAGSGSSNAIRTQN

-605 GAASGSGGGRPP
+605 PGSGGSGIAAGARPP

-623 DVTLSAIQGPGSG
+623 DVTLSAIQGPGGAG

-647 PYYNRPPG
+647 PYYNRPGPG
-655 QQGGGP
+655 TGP

-692 QRGGQKT
+692 QRGQKT
-699 QIQPTATRPS
+699 QIQPTPTRS
-709 GPALAPTERP
+709 AGPPASTERP
-719 KLPPKIGPTPPALQP
+719 KPPKLGPTPPALQP

-755 GSNQKPPSGGSAG
+755 GGNKPPTGGSGQLQRA
-768 GPGHRVPSLHQNRP
+768 PSVHQSRP
-782 KYPGAIGL
+782 KYPGALGL

-802 DSTCDQAQNERCRTE
+802 DSTCDQAQNERCKTE

-855 RRIHWDVALADRSSE
+855 RRIHWDVSLADRSSE
-870 KFQQLSYE
+870 KYQQLSYE

-908 PSSAGSASAGTPSGA
+908 PSAGSSVSGSASGA

-934 NAETLRT
+934 NAETLRP

-1007 CECNAGF
+1007 CECNVGF

-1075 VGASVAAVIIIV
+1075 VGASVAAVVIIV

-1154 AAEPVAGRP
+1154 AVSYIDAEPVAGRP

-1171 NIQTIGGMNTLS
+1171 NLQTIGSMNTLS

-1270 LGGTIGLGGPVGGGG
+1270 LGGTIGGGGLTGGGGG

-1306 LQSTYYKGNGEEFIL
+1306 LQSTYYK
-1321 VSSPFLATHTRGA
+1321 
-1334 PLIHVDLV
+1334 
-1342 VINLID
+1342 
-1348 FGTDRK
+1348 